1 MSGYN
6 EGKSEGI
13 NMGCNGMDSNM
24 DLVCKICAKAF
35 KFQSGLSRHGRTHKQ
50 LALKCDC
57 GLVFSRQDNL
67 KRHQFMSPTCRT
79 LEKAE
84 EFHAF
89 KSDDSSKTADRGLP
103 KSNVEN
109 SSYISM
115 NAFTQ
120 TEKHE
125 DIKSD
130 SDDNSDSSE
139 TDEDCK
145 TATNPKLISVHKSSE
160 DDESDS
166 SVPDI
171 KNHQS
176 SVDNNSNSSIPVI
189 KNRKKKRRMHRL
201 KIHKFIKSEKQS
213 LPTPPNSY
221 RTDLSN
227 QYGIDSFSTYGR
239 NIIRKLSTTQNLAR
253 FKPRQHNPSVN
264 GVGLLGQLSG
274 T

>member
-1 MSGYN
+1 
-6 EGKSEGI
+6 
-13 NMGCNGMDSNM
+13 MGCNGMDSNM

-79 LEKAE
+79 LETAE

-130 SDDNSDSSE
+130 SDDNIDSSE

-145 TATNPKLISVHKSSE
+145 TATNPKLIIVHKSSE

-166 SVPDI
+166 A
-171 KNHQS
+171 
-176 SVDNNSNSSIPVI
+176 IPVI

-227 QYGIDSFSTYGR
+227 QYGIDLSDTYGR

-264 GVGLLGQLSG
+264 GVGLLDQLSG